1 MFIRGLYAADI
12 RLLDVFSRIRFVV
25 CVYIYIFFL
34 LFSFSVFTSA
44 IIHRVNHRRTTRL
57 VATLKPGKKQFYR
70 EREREREKEDI
81 GERNEA

>member
-12 RLLDVFSRIRFVV
+12 RLLDVFSRIRFV
-25 CVYIYIFFL
+25 CIYINFF
-34 LFSFSVFTSA
+34 FFFFFPFPVFTFA